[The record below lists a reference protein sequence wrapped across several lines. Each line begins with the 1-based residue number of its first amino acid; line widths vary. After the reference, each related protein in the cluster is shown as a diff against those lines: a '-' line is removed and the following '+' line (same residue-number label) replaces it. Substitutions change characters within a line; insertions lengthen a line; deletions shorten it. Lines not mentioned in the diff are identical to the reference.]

1 VGVMS
6 RSADSSVKR
15 LEELLEGA
23 EKTLA
28 ALPSLDRSEAER
40 VGERMDR
47 LASQL
52 LAVIEPRSM
61 SDVHEELGTE
71 PLDEEESRV
80 LTDEMSPPD
89 GEG

>member
-1 VGVMS
+1 MEEH
-6 RSADSSVKR
+6 
-15 LEELLEGA
+15 LEDA

-28 ALPSLDRSEAER
+28 ALGTLDRSAAER

-52 LAVIEPRSM
+52 LAMTEPRSM
-61 SDVHEELGTE
+61 TDVHDELGTE
-71 PLDEEESRV
+71 PLDEDASHA